1 MHHPYCL
8 PLWCATILLVV
19 AATEARAQ
27 ADPKALLQ
35 KQFEALAR
43 GDVAGALAL
52 YTDDAVVDGA
62 GLCGAAP
69 CVGKAAIQKEFEH
82 QIANKMQ
89 ATGLNYY
96 VDGTVV
102 TARYAVQSDSTQQAG
117 VDRIIGWKIVELKAG
132 KIGATR
138 GPVWERTD
146 AQTARYLEWQRT
158 QPATR

>member
-8 PLWCATILLVV
+8 PLWCATLLLVA

-35 KQFEALAR
+35 KQFEMLTR

-62 GLCGAAP
+62 GLCVAAP

-82 QIANKMQ
+82 RIANKMQ

-102 TARYAVQSDSTQQAG
+102 TARYAVQSNSTQQAG

-132 KIGATR
+132 KIGSTR

-158 QPATR
+158 QPAPR

>member
-8 PLWCATILLVV
+8 PLWCATLLLVV
-19 AATEARAQ
+19 AATGVRAQ
-27 ADPKALLQ
+27 VDPKALLQ
-35 KQFEALAR
+35 KQFETIAR
-43 GDVAGALAL
+43 GDVAGRWPCIRMMRSS
-52 YTDDAVVDGA
+52 TGRVCV
-62 GLCGAAP
+62 AAP

-82 QIANKMQ
+82 RIANKVH

-102 TARYAVQSDSTQQAG
+102 TARYAVQSNSTQQAG

>member
-1 MHHPYCL
+1 MDHPYCL
-8 PLWCATILLVV
+8 PLWCATLLLVA

-35 KQFEALAR
+35 KQFEMLTR

-62 GLCGAAP
+62 GLCVAAP

-82 QIANKMQ
+82 RIANKMQ

-96 VDGTVV
+96 V
-102 TARYAVQSDSTQQAG
+102 AVSYTHLTLPTNRE
-117 VDRIIGWKIVELKAG
+117 V
-132 KIGATR
+132 
-138 GPVWERTD
+138 
-146 AQTARYLEWQRT
+146 
-158 QPATR
+158 